1 MDGKYFLMLSDLFE
15 QFRKQA
21 LLLMKDAE
29 SAGFLD
35 DLTCCYNRRAF
46 DVRLEQLAGQ
56 SEVCVMFVDVNGLKL
71 VNDTQGHLAGDL
83 ILKDLGKMLKAH
95 FGGNDVFRV
104 AGDEFLVLKA
114 NLKPKTFEL
123 MVNEFRTTIN
133 TTHKTS
139 VAIGWSY
146 TDETK
151 DLKAA
156 LAETENLMYADKK
169 MFYQIKQ
176 NKN

>member
-1 MDGKYFLMLSDLFE
+1 MLSELFE

-29 SAGFLD
+29 AAGFLD

-46 DVRLEQLAGQ
+46 DVRLEQLVEL
-56 SEVCVMFVDVNGLKL
+56 SEVCVMFVDVNGLKQ

-83 ILKDLGKMLKAH
+83 IIKDLGKMLKAH

-114 NLKPKTFEL
+114 NIKPNTFEL
-123 MVNEFRTTIN
+123 MVNEFKITIN
-133 TTHKTS
+133 STHKTS
-139 VAIGWSY
+139 VAIGCSF
-146 TDETK
+146 TNEEIDIMSALE
-151 DLKAA
+151 KAEKA
-156 LAETENLMYADKK
+156 MYADKQK
-169 MFYQIKQ
+169 YYNNLK
-176 NKN
+176 

>member
-29 SAGFLD
+29 AAGFLD

-46 DVRLEQLAGQ
+46 DFRLEQLANTP
-56 SEVCVMFVDVNGLKL
+56 VCVMFVDVNGLKQ

-83 ILKDLGKMLKAH
+83 VIKDLGKMLKAH

-114 NLKPKTFEL
+114 NSKPKVFEL
-123 MVNEFRTTIN
+123 LVEEFRTTIN
-133 TTHKTS
+133 STHKTS
-139 VAIGWSY
+139 VAIGYSY
-146 TDETK
+146 ADETK
-151 DLKAA
+151 SIMTA
-156 LAETENLMYADKK
+156 LAESEHSMYADKRK
-169 MFYQIKQ
+169 YYNNLK
-176 NKN
+176 

>member
-1 MDGKYFLMLSDLFE
+1 MLSELFE
-15 QFRKQA
+15 QFRVQA
-21 LLLMKDAE
+21 LALVKEAE
-29 SAGFLD
+29 EAGYID
-35 DLTCCYNRRAF
+35 DLTGCYNRRAF
-46 DVRLEQLAGQ
+46 DIRLKQVADLYT
-56 SEVCVMFVDVNGLKL
+56 VNIMFVDVNGLKE
-71 VNDTQGHLAGDL
+71 VNDTEGHLAGDL

-114 NLKPKTFEL
+114 NLKPKTFEI

-139 VAIGWSY
+139 VAIGYSH
-146 TDETK
+146 TNETK
-151 DLKAA
+151 DLMTV

-169 MFYQIKQ
+169 KFYQIKQ
-176 NKN
+176 NKI

>member
-1 MDGKYFLMLSDLFE
+1 MDGKHLLKLSELFE
-15 QFRKQA
+15 QFRVQA
-21 LLLMKDAE
+21 LALVKEAE
-29 SAGFLD
+29 EAGYID
-35 DLTCCYNRRAF
+35 DLTGCYNRRAF
-46 DVRLEQLAGQ
+46 DIRLEQVSHLYG
-56 SEVCVMFVDVNGLKL
+56 VNVMFVDVNGLKQ

-83 ILKDLGKMLKAH
+83 VIKDLGKMLKAH

-104 AGDEFLVLKA
+104 AGDEFLVLKP

-123 MVNEFRTTIN
+123 MVNEFRNTIN

-151 DLKAA
+151 DLKAV
-156 LAETENLMYADKK
+156 LAETEQLMYSDKK
-169 MFYQIKQ
+169 KFYQIK
-176 NKN
+176 